1 MKITRKIQA
10 VTLSEML
17 IVLVVSSIVISLAF
31 VTLTLVQKQVSSI
44 KNNFHTRQETQF
56 LERILWQDFNS
67 HTVEFNKQSDT
78 FLLHNSI
85 DSIQYKFNNTFV
97 LRNNDTLEVQI
108 QNKQLFLNGKTVTN
122 GTIDAIKLETNVT
135 FRNNKLFVYKVKD
148 ASYYLNSN

>member
-1 MKITRKIQA
+1 MKITKKIQA

-56 LERILWQDFNS
+56 LERILWQDLNTHQCTYNS
-67 HTVEFNKQSDT
+67 QENRLELESSSNSVFYT
-78 FLLHNSI
+78 FGTN
-85 DSIQYKFNNTFV
+85 FV
-97 LRNNDTLEVQI
+97 IRNNDTLEVQI
-108 QNKQLFLNGKTVTN
+108 QNTQFFLDGKKVTN
-122 GTIDAIKLETNVT
+122 GSIDAIKLETNVT
-135 FRNNKLFVYKVKD
+135 FRNNKLFVYKIKD